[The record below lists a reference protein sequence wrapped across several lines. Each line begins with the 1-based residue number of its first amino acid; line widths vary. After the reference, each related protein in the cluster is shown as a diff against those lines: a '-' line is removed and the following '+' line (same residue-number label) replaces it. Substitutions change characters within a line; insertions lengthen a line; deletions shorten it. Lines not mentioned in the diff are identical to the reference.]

1 VPIETIVVFF
11 VGGTLAYFH
20 ILHAI
25 KHSAFLAT
33 PALPPAYA
41 LLRPHTPLLA
51 LAPADWRLARAR
63 LPAAAPELV
72 SLVLPPADPAL
83 SARFVSHLTTSVRS
97 PSGHSYG
104 SLCFRP
110 ANASC
115 FTHYHHSPHSPHP
128 FSTFSIA
135 LADADWLAALA
146 PDALLFSDPS
156 GVEFRVAGPQVSIE
170 SMRTPTWVA
179 YAARTLV
186 ERFWLLAKKADSLD
200 IFLLLAGYIL
210 MHITFFLLITRSR
223 RLGSNFW
230 LPLAILSTGILALLL
245 ALPLAMA
252 LRIPIDPVSL
262 TEALPFL
269 VCTIGFDKP
278 LRFARAVFTHPHL
291 FASPVPG
298 VNLKPAPRIVT
309 ESFAKVYPPIIRDY
323 VLEIAVLLAGAYS
336 GVRGLS
342 QVCALAAIVLA
353 VDCLLLCTFLA
364 AVLAIMIEVCLFSS
378 FLCSISFP
386 HPGSTHPNC

>member
-1 VPIETIVVFF
+1 MLVLRPAYVPIETIVVFF

-20 ILHAI
+20 ILDAI
-25 KHSAFLAT
+25 KHSAFLSA

-41 LLRPHTPLLA
+41 RLSPRSPLLQVS
-51 LAPADWRLARAR
+51 PADWHLARAHS
-63 LPAAAPELV
+63 PSAALDLV
-72 SLVLPPADPAL
+72 SLVLPPSDPAL
-83 SARFVSHLTTSVRS
+83 AARFVAHLTTAL
-97 PSGHSYG
+97 PSSTGHTYH

-110 ANASC
+110 SNASC
-115 FTHYHHSPHSPHP
+115 FAHHRFNSLSL
-128 FSTFSIA
+128 A
-135 LADADWLAALA
+135 LADVDWLPALA

-156 GVEFRVAGPQVSIE
+156 GVEFRVAGPHVSIE

-179 YAARTLV
+179 YAACTLV

-200 IFLLLAGYIL
+200 ILLVLAGYIL
-210 MHITFFLLITRSR
+210 MHITFFLLIARSR

-278 LRFARAVFTHPHL
+278 LRFARAVFTHPHVIV
-291 FASPVPG
+291 SPVPG
-298 VNLKPAPRIVT
+298 ASLKPAPRIVT

-364 AVLAIMIEVCLFSS
+364 AVLAIMIEVCLF
-378 FLCSISFP
+378 LYFP
-386 HPGSTHPNC
+386 RKTLNPC